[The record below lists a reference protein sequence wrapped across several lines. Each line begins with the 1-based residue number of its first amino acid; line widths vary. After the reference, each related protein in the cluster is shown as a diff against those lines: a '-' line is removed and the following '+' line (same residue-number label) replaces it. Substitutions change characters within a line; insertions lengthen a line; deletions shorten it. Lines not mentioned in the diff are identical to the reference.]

1 MSTLLSLRQPT
12 VWSFPPSGA
21 DPLHGPSGIP
31 SQPVIARYED
41 SYSDLDRRVGL
52 ALFDGAYR
60 RAALAELKE
69 SLVQGRPLPTVRR
82 DGLAAVAR

>member
-1 MSTLLSLRQPT
+1 MSTLLSSRRPA
-12 VWSFPPSGA
+12 VSSFPPSGT
-21 DPLHGPSGIP
+21 DPLHGPSDIP
-31 SQPVIARYED
+31 SQPVIARYGD

-69 SLVQGRPLPTVRR
+69 SLVQDRPLPPIRR
-82 DGLAAVAR
+82 RGLAAVAC